1 MVFVLKI
8 KNRRHQRA
16 HTHTHTHTHRVIHTI
31 TLLCSDVNPG
41 LWHIS
46 SVAPGPRHTRL
57 RTSFLVRVYLGSG
70 ICLKLLYSPLL
81 TSLFTRVRM
90 LSISS
95 FAALH
100 RKHCKHITNYIEKQ
114 ILSCFFFT
122 TRKMFTLLSWRS
134 KDNKKYSHLKSL
146 PAPLR

>member
-16 HTHTHTHTHRVIHTI
+16 HTHTHTHTHSHTHNYTTVFRCESRI
-31 TLLCSDVNPG
+31 MAHFQRCTC
-41 LWHIS
+41 
-46 SVAPGPRHTRL
+46 PRHTRV